1 MRAYHSLLLV
11 ILTVLLANCTAT
23 KPVPYT
29 NPAAGSHD
37 KETITSSLFTDKE
50 STISE
55 LDIQRLLNGKIR
67 LPDTVRVAVFKYGSS
82 SISRYFSYWQSDE
95 EYLRTQQAFVDEL
108 IDKVG
113 QSSKVKKVIP
123 VPSLMVTAKPTMTQL
138 RETAVRLQ
146 ADVLIVYSMTSD
158 IYYKYRLF
166 KKSEAKAF
174 ATTETILMDT
184 RTGVIPHSSVIT
196 RDKIVMKTQEDL
208 SDEETRKNAE
218 REAIMATLTETGNRI
233 AQFLDKK

>member
-1 MRAYHSLLLV
+1 MKTHHLFLLAALA
-11 ILTVLLANCTAT
+11 LLLANCGTM
-23 KPVPYT
+23 KPASYASQPIAPSRQEIIT
-29 NPAAGSHD
+29 N
-37 KETITSSLFTDKE
+37 SLFTDKE

-55 LDIQRLLNGKIR
+55 SDIQRLLNGKIR
-67 LPDTVRVAVFKYGSS
+67 LPDTVRVAVYKYGSS

-108 IDKVG
+108 IDKIG
-113 QSSKVKKVIP
+113 SSSKVKKVIP
-123 VPSLMVTAKPTMTQL
+123 VPSLMVTTKPNITQL

-146 ADVLIVYSMTSD
+146 ADILVVYSITSD
-158 IYYKYRLF
+158 IYYKYHLF

-196 RDKIVMKTQEDL
+196 KDKLVTKVQEDL

-218 REAIMATLTETGNRI
+218 REAIMATLKETGNRI

>member
-1 MRAYHSLLLV
+1 MKAYHSLLLV
-11 ILTVLLANCTAT
+11 FLTILVTNCTVT
-23 KPVPYT
+23 RPTPYA

-55 LDIQRLLNGKIR
+55 SDIQRLLNGKIR

-108 IDKVG
+108 IDKIG
-113 QSSKVKKVIP
+113 QSSNVKKVIP

-196 RDKIVMKTQEDL
+196 RDKIVMKVQEDL

-233 AQFLDKK
+233 AQFLSKK